1 MAFVVKVRDPE
12 GLCCLQRV
20 VPTTLASAVVETAL
34 QQRRSAMSSLGDAG
48 KWELRMEDGTLVPGD
63 VEVGLFCERGSL
75 VHLRHA
81 PSSLI
86 EERGDSGGTS
96 SSSSSGSSSS
106 GGGTTE
112 WLRLNVGGTTVV
124 TSRATLCRDPDSMLA
139 KMFGSAWQPSRTDET
154 GAALLDLD
162 ARYFGAILNF
172 LRCGA
177 LAMDPG
183 LSVEGV
189 RATAAFLQVKV
200 RRQD

>member
-20 VPTTLASAVVETAL
+20 EPTTLASAVVETAL

-75 VHLRHA
+75 LHLRHA

-86 EERGDSGGTS
+86 EERGDSGGV
-96 SSSSSGSSSS
+96 SSSSGS
-106 GGGTTE
+106 GTTE

-177 LAMDPG
+177 LALDPG

-200 RRQD
+200 RRKKRG

>member
-20 VPTTLASAVVETAL
+20 TPTTLASTVVETAL
-34 QQRRSAMSSLGDAG
+34 QQRRSAMSSLGEAG
-48 KWELRMEDGTLVPGD
+48 KWELRMEDGTLVPSD

-75 VHLRHA
+75 LHLRHA
-81 PSSLI
+81 PGSLV
-86 EERGDSGGTS
+86 EEKTD
-96 SSSSSGSSSS
+96 SGSSG

-112 WLRLNVGGTTVV
+112 WLRLNVGGTMVV

-139 KMFGSAWQPSRTDET
+139 KMFGPAWQPSRTDET

-172 LRCGA
+172 LRCGSLA
-177 LAMDPG
+177 LDPG
-183 LSVEGV
+183 LSAEGV

-200 RRQD
+200 